1 IRVIDGN
8 TIETWIDG
16 KRVGIGLVGVEAPM
30 ANTNCGRA
38 ATGML
43 WGLVRGGLHLE
54 DEPGLVFD
62 ERGRRMDHARTTDGR
77 MLTDELARAGLV
89 RADGRGL
96 RQATVAAVQAEA

>member
-1 IRVIDGN
+1 MVPAPLAAQRVGPGGAPPPGRAIDVPAGIRVIDGD

-16 KRVGIGLVGVEAPM
+16 KRVGIGLVGVSTPK

-43 WGLVRGGLHLE
+43 WGLVRDGLHLE

-62 ERGRRMDHARTTDGR
+62 ERGRRMYHARTPDGR
-77 MLTDELARAGLV
+77 VL
-89 RADGRGL
+89 
-96 RQATVAAVQAEA
+96 

>member
-1 IRVIDGN
+1 MRGRMRVLVVLCLAFVVMVLLPGPIVAQRVGPGGAPPQSTKPIDLQGPIRVIDGN

-43 WGLVRGGLHLE
+43 WGLVKGGLRL
-54 DEPGLVFD
+54 
-62 ERGRRMDHARTTDGR
+62 
-77 MLTDELARAGLV
+77 
-89 RADGRGL
+89 
-96 RQATVAAVQAEA
+96 